1 MAEEEEVPVSTLHVV
16 TLCTGNAARSVMAG
30 VMLDQLAE
38 MEGFDVTIITAGTHV
53 LEGQPL
59 GMRTKE
65 AMISIGELDTS
76 EVGRHRSH
84 QLGDEDCTSADL
96 IVAMEADHV
105 RYVRRRH
112 PEAAHKTATLRRLV
126 TTLPVDPVP
135 FSDRLASLDLGAV
148 DLTDD
153 VDVLDPAG
161 GAQEQYDAVAAELF
175 ELCGVLLAVM
185 GE

>member
-1 MAEEEEVPVSTLHVV
+1 M
-16 TLCTGNAARSVMAG
+16 
-30 VMLDQLAE
+30 
-38 MEGFDVTIITAGTHV
+38 
-53 LEGQPL
+53 
-59 GMRTKE
+59 
-65 AMISIGELDTS
+65 
-76 EVGRHRSH
+76 
-84 QLGDEDCTSADL
+84 
-96 IVAMEADHV
+96 
-105 RYVRRRH
+105 
-112 PEAAHKTATLRRLV
+112 

-161 GAQEQYDAVAAELF
+161 GDQEQYDAVAAELF

>member
-1 MAEEEEVPVSTLHVV
+1 MSQLHIV

-30 VMLDQLAE
+30 VMLEQLAE
-38 MEGFDVTIITAGTHV
+38 MEGFGLTVTTAGTHV

-65 AMISIGELDTS
+65 AMISVGELDTGN
-76 EVGRHRSH
+76 VGRHRSH
-84 QLGDEDCTSADL
+84 QLVTDDCAAADL

-126 TTLPVDPVP
+126 ATLPVDEAP
-135 FSDRLASLDLGAV
+135 FVERLSSLNLSEV
-148 DLTDD
+148 DLDTDI
-153 VDVLDPAG
+153 DVLDPAG
-161 GAQEQYDAVAAELF
+161 GDQAQYDAVAAEIF

-185 GE
+185 GD

>member
-1 MAEEEEVPVSTLHVV
+1 MSTLHVV

-30 VMLDQLAE
+30 VMLEQLAE
-38 MEGFDVTIITAGTHV
+38 MEGFSLTVTTAGTHV

-65 AMISIGELDTS
+65 AMSSIGELDIS
-76 EVGRHRSH
+76 GVGRHRSH
-84 QLGDEDCTSADL
+84 QLVDEDCAAADL

-105 RYVRRRH
+105 RYIRRRH
-112 PEAAHKTATLRRLV
+112 PDAAHKTATLRRLAS
-126 TTLPVDPVP
+126 TLSVDDAP
-135 FSDRLASLDLGAV
+135 FSTRVAMLGLAEVDLDLE
-148 DLTDD
+148 

-161 GAQEQYDAVAAELF
+161 GDQEQYDAVATEIF

-185 GE
+185 GD

>member
-76 EVGRHRSH
+76 
-84 QLGDEDCTSADL
+84 
-96 IVAMEADHV
+96 
-105 RYVRRRH
+105 
-112 PEAAHKTATLRRLV
+112 
-126 TTLPVDPVP
+126 
-135 FSDRLASLDLGAV
+135 
-148 DLTDD
+148 
-153 VDVLDPAG
+153 
-161 GAQEQYDAVAAELF
+161 
-175 ELCGVLLAVM
+175 
-185 GE
+185 

>member
-1 MAEEEEVPVSTLHVV
+1 MSTLHVV

-30 VMLDQLAE
+30 VMLEQLAE
-38 MEGFDVTIITAGTHV
+38 MEGFGLTVTTAGTHV

-65 AMISIGELDTS
+65 AMVSIGELDTS
-76 EVGRHRSH
+76 GVGRHRSH
-84 QLGDEDCTSADL
+84 QLDDDDCAAADL

-112 PEAAHKTATLRRLV
+112 PDAAHKTATLRRLV
-126 TTLPVDPVP
+126 TTLPVHEAA
-135 FSDRLASLDLGAV
+135 FSDRLASLGLAEV
-148 DLTDD
+148 DLDLD

-161 GAQEQYDAVAAELF
+161 GDQPQYDAVAAEIF

-185 GE
+185 GD

>member
-1 MAEEEEVPVSTLHVV
+1 MTTLHVV

-30 VMLDQLAE
+30 VMLEQLAE
-38 MEGFDVTIITAGTHV
+38 MEGFGLTVTTAGTHV

-65 AMISIGELDTS
+65 AMVNLGELDTS
-76 EVGRHRSH
+76 GVGRHRSH
-84 QLGDEDCTSADL
+84 QIDEVDCAAADL

-105 RYVRRRH
+105 RYIRRRH
-112 PEAAHKTATLRRLV
+112 PEAANKTATLRRLV
-126 TTLPVDPVP
+126 TTLPVDDAP
-135 FSDRLASLDLGAV
+135 FGHRLASLGLAAV
-148 DLTDD
+148 DLDVD

-161 GAQEQYDAVAAELF
+161 GDQEQYDAVAAEIF

-185 GE
+185 GD